1 MPSLWGQRELARS
14 GVEIV
19 HPSKLG
25 SRGADRYVLPHQ
37 VGIQSAAEEHFPCL
51 LSAESNPERR
61 CNGRSDWTRS
71 PRPLTNPSTPPV
83 RWDVPSP
90 SLARALHQVIS
101 RNRVSAAEPT
111 KRRHCSL
118 PIVVAFGKPPVHAG
132 PPGGGRW
139 RSWNTLSASPTP
151 VQGRSRHCGQGTW
164 WSSLQVHESA
174 RCSRTNASTSS
185 LLPLTAN
192 LPSGRTDA
200 RSRMSAYV
208 GAETTT

>member
-1 MPSLWGQRELARS
+1 MLIAMSCHTRLGYKARRKNIFLASSRQRATRKEDAMD
-14 GVEIV
+14 G
-19 HPSKLG
+19 
-25 SRGADRYVLPHQ
+25 
-37 VGIQSAAEEHFPCL
+37 
-51 LSAESNPERR
+51 
-61 CNGRSDWTRS
+61 SDWTRS
-71 PRPLTNPSTPPV
+71 PPLTNPSTPPV

-132 PPGGGRW
+132 PPDGGRW

-151 VQGRSRHCGQGTW
+151 VQERSRHCGQGTW
-164 WSSLQVHESA
+164 WSSLQVYESA